1 MSLTHHQEGI
11 TPPTMTAN
19 LRKPYGLHANGF
31 TLIELLV
38 VIAIIAILAA
48 ILFPV
53 FAQAREKARQ
63 TACLSNMKQVALAV
77 RMYMTDNDERLFFRA
92 TTNADSTR
100 AHVTVARTDPSYN
113 ALQWW
118 NALMPYIKNKDIFT
132 CPSDSGPTLS
142 PDAAGNLV
150 IRRSLVASVAAEY
163 LSDAQ
168 VEFGSDTIVVTEK
181 WDVDSKGAA
190 IGEPWMDMLDGD
202 MSPDPA
208 NLTKYPLG
216 MIATRHNQGTNS
228 SFYDGHAKWL
238 RPSVIGASR
247 DLTGCRLV
255 HNYPTLRMCDY
266 TFPGCTRTGPE
277 NLCNTPS
284 FFPY

>member
-1 MSLTHHQEGI
+1 MI
-11 TPPTMTAN
+11 
-19 LRKPYGLHANGF
+19 LRRQQGASSAF

-53 FAQAREKARQ
+53 FAQAREKARSIS
-63 TACLSNMKQVALAV
+63 CLSNMKQVALGL
-77 RMYMTDNDERLFFRA
+77 RMYMTDNDERLFFR
-92 TTNADSTR
+92 TSSNADSTR
-100 AHVTVARTDPSYN
+100 AHVAVPKTHPDYS

-118 NALMPYIKNKDIFT
+118 NTLMPYIKNQQIFT
-132 CPSDSGPTLS
+132 CPSDGGPTLS
-142 PDAAGNLV
+142 PDATGKLV
-150 IRRSLVASVAAEY
+150 IRRSLVASVAAEF

-168 VEFGSDTIVVTEK
+168 VEFGSDTIVITEK
-181 WDVDSKGAA
+181 WDVDSAGKA

-202 MSPDPA
+202 MSPDPL

-216 MIATRHNQGTNS
+216 MIATRHTGGANS
-228 SFYDGHAKWL
+228 AFYDGHAKWL
-238 RPSVIGASR
+238 RPSIIGASR

-255 HNYPTLRMCDY
+255 HLYPTLRMCDE

-277 NLCNTPS
+277 NLCNNPA
-284 FFPY
+284 FFPYP

>member
-1 MSLTHHQEGI
+1 MSSNRR
-11 TPPTMTAN
+11 A
-19 LRKPYGLHANGF
+19 F

-63 TACLSNMKQVALAV
+63 TSCLSNMKQVGLAL
-77 RMYMTDNDERLFFRA
+77 RMYMSDNDETIFFR
-92 TTNADSTR
+92 TSSNVDSTR
-100 AHVTVARTDPSYN
+100 AHIAIPRTHPDFN

-118 NALMPYIKNKDIFT
+118 NILMPYIRNQQIFA
-132 CPSDSGPTLS
+132 CPSDGNPTLS
-142 PDAAGNLV
+142 PDTSGNLV
-150 IRRSLVASVAAEY
+150 IRRSLVANLAVEF
-163 LSDAQ
+163 LSDSQ
-168 VEFGSDTIVVTEK
+168 VEFGSDTIAVTEK
-181 WDVDSKGAA
+181 WDVDAGGEA

-202 MSPDPA
+202 MSPDPR
-208 NLTKYPLG
+208 NLEKYPLG
-216 MIATRHNQGTNS
+216 MLATRHNRGTNS
-228 SFYDGHAKWL
+228 AFYDGHAKWL

-255 HNYPTLRMCDY
+255 HYYPTVRICDY
-266 TFPGCTRTGPE
+266 TFPGCTRTSNE
-277 NLCNTPS
+277 NLCNNPA

>member
-1 MSLTHHQEGI
+1 MHRLAPTRKRKSLACEV
-11 TPPTMTAN
+11 
-19 LRKPYGLHANGF
+19 KPSFALHGF

-63 TACLSNMKQVALAV
+63 TSCLSNMKQVALSV
-77 RMYMTDNDERLFFRA
+77 QMYMIDNDQRLFFRA
-92 TTNADSTR
+92 NANPDSTR
-100 AHVTVARTDPSYN
+100 AHVAIPKTDPYYN
-113 ALQWW
+113 SLQWW
-118 NALMPYIKNKDIFT
+118 NQLMPYIKNQQIFT

-142 PDAAGNLV
+142 PDANGNLV
-150 IRRSLVASVAAEY
+150 IRRSLVASLAPEF

-168 VEFGSDTIVVTEK
+168 VEFGTETIVITEK
-181 WDVDSKGAA
+181 WDVDSTGKA

-208 NLTKYPLG
+208 NPTKYPLG
-216 MIATRHNQGTNS
+216 MIATRHNGGTNS
-228 SFYDGHAKWL
+228 TFYDGHAKWL
-238 RPSVIGASR
+238 RPSVIGTSR
-247 DLTGCRLV
+247 DLSGCRLI
-255 HNYPTLRMCDY
+255 HLYPTPRACDY

-277 NLCNTPS
+277 NLCNSPA
-284 FFPY
+284 FFPYP

>member
-1 MSLTHHQEGI
+1 MRFI
-11 TPPTMTAN
+11 A
-19 LRKPYGLHANGF
+19 RRAF
-31 TLIELLV
+31 TLIELLI

-63 TACLSNMKQVALAV
+63 TSCLSNTKQVALAL
-77 RMYMTDNDERLFFRA
+77 RMYMEDFDERLFFR
-92 TTNADSTR
+92 TFSNADSTR
-100 AHVTVARTDPSYN
+100 AHVAVPRIHPDFNT
-113 ALQWW
+113 LQWW
-118 NALMPYIKNKDIFT
+118 NVLMPYIKNQQIFT
-132 CPSDSGPTLS
+132 CPSDGGPTLS
-142 PDAAGNLV
+142 PDTDGNPV
-150 IRRSLVASVAAEY
+150 IRRSLVASVAAES

-168 VEFGSDTIVVTEK
+168 VEFGSDTIVITEK
-181 WDVDSKGAA
+181 WDVDASGKP

-202 MSPDPA
+202 MSPDPLD
-208 NLTKYPLG
+208 LTKYPLG
-216 MIATRHNQGTNS
+216 MIATRHNGGANCA
-228 SFYDGHAKWL
+228 FYDGHAKWM

-255 HNYPTLRMCDY
+255 HLYPTLRMCDS

-277 NLCNTPS
+277 NLCNNPA

>member
-1 MSLTHHQEGI
+1 MSHF
-11 TPPTMTAN
+11 TPA
-19 LRKPYGLHANGF
+19 LQAF

-63 TACLSNMKQVALAV
+63 TSCLANMKQAGLAL
-77 RMYMTDNDERLFFRA
+77 RMYAADYDEQIFFRA
-92 TTNADSTR
+92 TSNADSTR
-100 AHVTVARTDPSYN
+100 AHVAVPRTHPSYN

-118 NALMPYIKNKDIFT
+118 NVLMPYIKNQQIFT
-132 CPSDSGPTLS
+132 CPSDSNPTLS
-142 PDAAGNLV
+142 PDISGSLV
-150 IRRSLVASVAAEY
+150 LRRSLVASVAVEF

-168 VEFGSDTIVVTEK
+168 VEYGADTIVITEK
-181 WDVDSKGAA
+181 WGIDAGGAA

-202 MSPDPA
+202 MSPDPR

-216 MIATRHNQGTNS
+216 MISTRHNGGANS
-228 SFYDGHAKWL
+228 TFYDGHAKWL
-238 RPSVIGASR
+238 RPDAIGASR

-266 TFPGCTRTGPE
+266 TFAGCTRTGSE
-277 NLCNTPS
+277 NLCNNPA
-284 FFPY
+284 FFPYP